1 MNILLVD
8 DDEVDRLA
16 IRRALRAS
24 GMDASVEDAQSA
36 AEALDMLASN
46 SFDCVLLDYNLP
58 SSDGLQVM
66 RQMREKE
73 IRTAVVALTGHGDEQ
88 TAVELM
94 KAGAADY
101 LSKKSLSP
109 DRLVQ
114 SLRYATDRQRL
125 ERERDELLV
134 REQEARHEAERAN
147 LAKDQFLA
155 VVSHELRTPLNA
167 ILGWTR
173 ILLANPRSEMTPR
186 GLEVIDRNARVQVQ
200 LIEDLLDVSR
210 IISGKLRLELR
221 SIEPVKVCQSA
232 VESVRPMADEK
243 DIRIEED
250 LDLNAGPIVGDA
262 DRLQQVIWN
271 LLTNAIKFTNKGGTL
286 QIKLRRRE
294 SEIEVMVSD
303 TGCGIAPEFLPHIF
317 ERFTQADHGSRRGS
331 GLGLGLTIVHSVI
344 ELHGGVT
351 FAESDGQGRGA
362 RFYVRLPMSAT
373 ALPDSQWR
381 APAPTITPPTHK
393 LDGVLEGLKILF
405 IDDSA
410 DARELVTAI
419 LRPYGASVK
428 TCGSTDEALATLV
441 KDRPDVVISDISMP
455 GRDGYQFIRALR
467 VREDPADR
475 IPAIALTAY
484 TGTEDRI
491 GMLAAG
497 FQLHVPKPI
506 DPIELVTVVATLSG
520 RSIEG

>member
-24 GMDASVEDAQSA
+24 GIDASIEDAVSA
-36 AEALDMLASN
+36 VEALNMLASN

-66 RQMREKE
+66 QKMREND
-73 IRTAVVALTGHGDEQ
+73 IRTAVVALTGYGDEQ

-101 LSKKSLSP
+101 LSKKTLSP

-114 SLRYATDRQRL
+114 SLRYATERQRL

-134 REQEARHEAERAN
+134 REKEARREAERAN
-147 LAKDQFLA
+147 AAKDQFLA

-173 ILLANPRSEMTPR
+173 ILLANPRSEVTPR
-186 GLEVIDRNARVQVQ
+186 GLAVIDRNARVQVQ

-221 SIEPVKVCQSA
+221 SIEPVTVCEAA

-243 DIRIEED
+243 QIRIEED
-250 LDLNAGPIVGDA
+250 LDLNAGPMIGDA

-271 LLTNAIKFTNKGGTL
+271 LLTNAIKFTNPGGTVHVL
-286 QIKLRRRE
+286 LRRKE
-294 SEIEVMVSD
+294 SDIEIVVSD
-303 TGCGIAPEFLPHIF
+303 TGCGIAPEFLPHVF
-317 ERFTQADHGSRRGS
+317 DRFSQADRRTTRDS
-331 GLGLGLTIVHSVI
+331 GLGLGLAIVRSVTD
-344 ELHGGVT
+344 LHGGVVRV
-351 FAESDGQGRGA
+351 ESDGEGRGT
-362 RFYVRLPMSAT
+362 RFIIRLPIST
-373 ALPDSQWR
+373 KALPDSQWR
-381 APAPTITPPTHK
+381 QSAPNPTRTRN
-393 LDGVLEGLKILF
+393 LDAVLEGIKILF

-419 LRPYGASVK
+419 LNQYGGSVK
-428 TCGSTDEALATLV
+428 TCGSTDEALATLAR
-441 KDRPDVVISDISMP
+441 DRPDVVISDIAMP
-455 GRDGYQFIRALR
+455 GGDGYQFIRALR
-467 VREDPADR
+467 VREDPAER

-506 DPIELVTVVATLSG
+506 DPIELVSVVATLAG

>member
-16 IRRALRAS
+16 VRRALRAC
-24 GMDASVEDAQSA
+24 GIDASIEDAISA
-36 AEALDMLASN
+36 ADALDRLASN

-58 SSDGLQVM
+58 ASDGLQVM
-66 RQMREKE
+66 QKMRKKG
-73 IRTAVVALTGHGDEQ
+73 IRTAVVALTGYGDEQ

-101 LSKKSLSP
+101 LSKKTLSP
-109 DRLVQ
+109 DRLAQ
-114 SLRYATDRQRL
+114 SLRYATDCHRL
-125 ERERDELLV
+125 QRERDELLI
-134 REQEARHEAERAN
+134 REKEARQEAEKAN

-173 ILLANPRSEMTPR
+173 ILLANPASEMTPR

-221 SIEPVKVCQSA
+221 SVEPVTVCQA
-232 VESVRPMADEK
+232 ALESVRPMADEK
-243 DIRIEED
+243 HIRIEED

-271 LLTNAIKFTNKGGTL
+271 LLTNAIKFTNEGGTVKI
-286 QIKLRRRE
+286 QLRRTE
-294 SEIEVMVSD
+294 SEIEIMVSD
-303 TGCGIAPEFLPHIF
+303 TGCGIAPEFLPHVF
-317 ERFTQADHGSRRGS
+317 DRFSQADQQSKRDS
-331 GLGLGLTIVHSVI
+331 GLGLGLTIVRSVTD
-344 ELHGGVT
+344 LHRGVA
-351 FAESDGQGRGA
+351 FAESEGKGHGA
-362 RFYVRLPMSAT
+362 RFFVRLPVSNAVSA
-373 ALPDSQWR
+373 DSQWR
-381 APAPTITPPTHK
+381 PAPEAKAAPTRK
-393 LDGVLEGLKILF
+393 LDGVLEGVKVLF

-419 LRPYGASVK
+419 LKPYGASIK
-428 TCGSTDEALATLV
+428 TCGSTDEALAVLV
-441 KDRPDVVISDISMP
+441 KDRPDVVISDIAMP
-455 GRDGYQFIRALR
+455 GGDGFQFIRALR
-467 VREDPADR
+467 IREDPAER
-475 IPAIALTAY
+475 IPSIALTAY
-484 TGTEDRI
+484 TSREDRI

-506 DPIELVTVVATLSG
+506 DPTELITVVATVAG

>member
-24 GMDASVEDAQSA
+24 SIDASVQDAVSA
-36 AEALDMLASN
+36 ADALDMLGSS

-58 SSDGLQVM
+58 STDGLQVM
-66 RQMREKE
+66 QKMREKG
-73 IRTAVVALTGHGDEQ
+73 IRTAVVALTGYGDEQ

-101 LSKKSLSP
+101 LSTKTLYP

-114 SLRYATDRQRL
+114 RLRYATDRQRQ

-134 REQEARHEAERAN
+134 REQEARQEAERAN

-173 ILLANPRSEMTPR
+173 ILLANPGSEMTPR

-250 LDLNAGPIVGDA
+250 LDLNAGPIIGDA

-271 LLTNAIKFTNKGGTL
+271 LLTNAIKFTSEGGTV
-286 QIKLRRRE
+286 QVKLRRTE
-294 SEIEVMVSD
+294 SEIEIMVSD
-303 TGCGIAPEFLPHIF
+303 TGCGIAPEFLPHVF
-317 ERFTQADHGSRRGS
+317 ERFSQADQRSKRDS
-331 GLGLGLTIVHSVI
+331 GLGLGLTIVRSVT
-344 ELHGGVT
+344 ELHGGVA
-351 FAESDGQGRGA
+351 FAESDGKGCGA
-362 RFYVRLPMSAT
+362 RFYVRLPLST
-373 ALPDSQWR
+373 AVLADSQR
-381 APAPTITPPTHK
+381 RPSTTANPAPSRK
-393 LDGVLEGLKILF
+393 LDGV
-405 IDDSA
+405 
-410 DARELVTAI
+410 
-419 LRPYGASVK
+419 
-428 TCGSTDEALATLV
+428 
-441 KDRPDVVISDISMP
+441 
-455 GRDGYQFIRALR
+455 
-467 VREDPADR
+467 
-475 IPAIALTAY
+475 
-484 TGTEDRI
+484 
-491 GMLAAG
+491 
-497 FQLHVPKPI
+497 
-506 DPIELVTVVATLSG
+506 
-520 RSIEG
+520 